1 MSKIRILVVEDDPI
15 IGETLELVVEE
26 MGYELIEVIDNGPEA
41 LRLHKASLPDLVL
54 MDVKINGKMDGI
66 EVATRMNE
74 SRPTPIIFITSMTDQ
89 NTFQQAKEVVPLAYL
104 TKPFNEVSLQFAIEL
119 AISKIDGDKKGQ
131 TPWKKDVVGNNNFF
145 IKVKNHLTKVD
156 FDEIHWAS
164 VEGKYIE
171 IVTAEKM
178 LEVRIALKELE
189 QKLPKNKFLRVHRN
203 FLVNLDHL
211 KDVDLD
217 NNLLFIGERS
227 IALGAGYRESVLK
240 KLNLL
245 G

>member
-1 MSKIRILVVEDDPI
+1 MSKIRVLVVEDDPI
-15 IGETLELVVEE
+15 IAETLELAVED

-41 LRLHKASLPDLVL
+41 LRLHKASQPDLVL

-66 EVATRMNE
+66 EVATKMNE
-74 SRPTPIIFITSMTDQ
+74 VRPTPIIFITSMIDQ
-89 NTFQQAKEVVPLAYL
+89 TTFQQAKEVVPLAYL

-119 AISKIDGDKKGQ
+119 AVSKMEGDLAGQ
-131 TPWKKDVVGNNNFF
+131 TSWKTDIMGSNNFF
-145 IKVKNHLTKVD
+145 VKVNNRLVKVT
-156 FDEIHWAS
+156 FDEIHWVS

-171 IVTAEKM
+171 IVTSDKK
-178 LEVRIALKELE
+178 LEVRIALKDLE
-189 QKLPKNKFLRVHRN
+189 KRLPKDSFLRVHRN
-203 FLVNLDHL
+203 FMINLNHL

-217 NNLLFIGERS
+217 SNLLFIGERS
-227 IALGAGYRESVLK
+227 VALGTGYREAVLR